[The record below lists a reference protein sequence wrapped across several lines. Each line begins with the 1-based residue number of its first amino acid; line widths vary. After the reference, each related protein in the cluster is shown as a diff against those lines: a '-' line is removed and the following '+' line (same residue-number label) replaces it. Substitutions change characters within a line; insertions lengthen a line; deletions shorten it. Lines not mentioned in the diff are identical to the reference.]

1 VLSLKNVD
9 VSPVSLLK
17 ILLAQ
22 FKNRGRIGIVV
33 DILDTVRRTHPQG
46 RTKTQIMRGARLSY
60 DQTCRYLDFLMI
72 CDIVRG
78 EKFRQGDRELVSYSL
93 TPQGFEFFKQ
103 LYHLHAAMDV
113 LEHKFV

>member
-1 VLSLKNVD
+1 MLSLTSVD
-9 VSPVSLLK
+9 VTPESWLK

-33 DILDTVRRTHPQG
+33 DILDTVRRTHPRG

-60 DQTCRYLDFLMI
+60 DQTCRYLDFLMM
-72 CDIVRG
+72 CDIIRG

-93 TPQGFEFFKQ
+93 TPQGFEFFRQ
-103 LYHLHAAMDV
+103 LYHLHTAMDV
-113 LEHKFV
+113 LAQKFV